1 MSDDA
6 QPPRADAQAPEAAGN
21 EPAPR
26 PDPPG
31 AGGSGGTWA
40 GPAGG
45 GDDVIADAVPG
56 VGLDKPDR
64 SAGSDGRP
72 APVGQ
77 AADAG
82 PGADPWAP
90 PADVAAPGGPGET
103 LGSNG
108 PAPWPAPSVHDQRTV
123 TSMPAMGMQPPPW
136 VNPGVATPADGTTGP
151 STPPG
156 ATPPASGVDPVAAP
170 GATAYPSSADPFA
183 PPGATPPASGADPF
197 AAPGATDPASTA
209 NPFAPPGAAAPVS
222 GAAGPFAAPAPPYPG
237 QDQAVPPPPIAPDGP
252 GQVPYGYPGGHGYPG
267 QGGYGGPQ
275 PQGYYGWP
283 GMAPMPSNGMGTA
296 GLVLGIVAAAVFCL
310 WPLAIVLGVLGVVFG
325 ALGRGKARSGEATN
339 PGQALAG
346 IICGAAGIVL
356 GIGFGALVIFT

>member
-6 QPPRADAQAPEAAGN
+6 QPPRADAQAPESAGN
-21 EPAPR
+21 DSAPR
-26 PDPPG
+26 PNPQG

-45 GDDVIADAVPG
+45 GDDGIADAVPG

-64 SAGSDGRP
+64 TAASDGRP
-72 APVGQ
+72 APAGQ
-77 AADAG
+77 GADAA

-90 PADVAAPGGPGET
+90 PADDAAPGGPGET

-108 PAPWPAPSVHDQRTV
+108 PAPWPALSVHDQRTV

-136 VNPGVATPADGTTGP
+136 ANPGTATPADGSTGP
-151 STPPG
+151 FTPPG
-156 ATPPASGVDPVAAP
+156 ATPPPSGAGPFAPP
-170 GATAYPSSADPFA
+170 GATAYPSSANPFA
-183 PPGATPPASGADPF
+183 PPGAT
-197 AAPGATDPASTA
+197 DPASSA
-209 NPFAPPGAAAPVS
+209 NPFAPPGAASPAS
-222 GAAGPFAAPAPPYPG
+222 GAAGPFAAPAAPHAG
-237 QDQAVPPPPIAPDGP
+237 HAVPPPPIAPDGP
-252 GQVPYGYPGGHGYPG
+252 GQVPYGYPGSHGYPG
-267 QGGYGGPQ
+267 QGGYAGPQ

-296 GLVLGIVAAAVFCL
+296 GLVLGIVSAVVFCL

-325 ALGRGKARSGEATN
+325 ALGRGKARGGEATN

-346 IICGAAGIVL
+346 IICGAVGIVL

>member
-21 EPAPR
+21 DSASR

-31 AGGSGGTWA
+31 AGSGGSWA

-45 GDDVIADAVPG
+45 GDDGIADAVPG

-64 SAGSDGRP
+64 SAGSEGRP
-72 APVGQ
+72 ASAGQ
-77 AADAG
+77 DADAG
-82 PGADPWAP
+82 AGTDPWAP
-90 PADVAAPGGPGET
+90 PAGGPGDT
-103 LGSNG
+103 LASNG
-108 PAPWPAPSVHDQRTV
+108 PAPWPAPSVHDQQTV
-123 TSMPAMGMQPPPW
+123 TSMPAAGMQPPPW
-136 VNPGVATPADGTTGP
+136 ANPGAAAPADGTTGP
-151 STPPG
+151 FTPPG
-156 ATPPASGVDPVAAP
+156 ATAPPSGAGPFASP
-170 GATAYPSSADPFA
+170 GAMPPPS
-183 PPGATPPASGADPF
+183 G
-197 AAPGATDPASTA
+197 A
-209 NPFAPPGAAAPVS
+209 NPFAPPGAADPASSVNPFAPPGAASPAS
-222 GAAGPFAAPAPPYPG
+222 GAAGPFAAPPYAG
-237 QDQAVPPPPIAPDGP
+237 QDPAVPPPPIAPDGP

-267 QGGYGGPQ
+267 QGGYAGPQ

-296 GLVLGIVAAAVFCL
+296 GLVLGIVSAVIFCL

-325 ALGRGKARSGEATN
+325 ALGRGKARGGEATN